1 MIFGWYK
8 TADTPFF
15 LGGGEEDKYG
25 GAQLILE
32 GCGAM
37 RHHNGQSSLSSN
49 ALLMAAAV
57 MWMQEK
63 QSTLARCQLS
73 LIRIHIVHEHL

>member
-1 MIFGWYK
+1 
-8 TADTPFF
+8 
-15 LGGGEEDKYG
+15 
-25 GAQLILE
+25 
-32 GCGAM
+32 
-37 RHHNGQSSLSSN
+37 LSSN